1 MNRRTNRRAQF
12 ALLIVV
18 AFIVAM
24 AVLGAIYG
32 PEMTWRAVVLALSF
46 AFFIGS
52 TQLVFE
58 RDRARR
64 AEYDKVRERAT
75 VKVVAGENLA
85 KNQAVYLDA
94 DGRAR
99 HVEYGRSLGMI
110 PALGREVFES
120 EPISMH
126 DIRKIA
132 NFGPK
137 GEEKRRRD

>member
-12 ALLIVV
+12 TLLIVV

-58 RDRARR
+58 RDRAAPGAGKRAGAGGGGNRGEGQGEGDGKGRR
-64 AEYDKVRERAT
+64 GRESREKSSRLSGRRRESETRRVRKIARYDSGARSRSLRERAD
-75 VKVVAGENLA
+75 
-85 KNQAVYLDA
+85 LDA
-94 DGRAR
+94 R
-99 HVEYGRSLGMI
+99 HSQDR
-110 PALGREVFES
+110 
-120 EPISMH
+120 
-126 DIRKIA
+126 
-132 NFGPK
+132 
-137 GEEKRRRD
+137 